1 MSKLK
6 RSASDILSKKR
17 VLVYTLCDNPGGSV
31 ISAVFSLNLCKITI
45 AGSCGYTL
53 FSRQGLE
60 NYPPEIA
67 TIMIYFSYQ
76 MNLTVIYK
84 AVHDGNGKITVDDAR
99 AALRISVKPDP
110 VKYSNKY

>member
-6 RSASDILSKKR
+6 RNAPNILSKK

-53 FSRQGLE
+53 FFDRDLK
-60 NYPPEIA
+60 NYSPEILI
-67 TIMIYFSYQ
+67 IMIYFF
-76 MNLTVIYK
+76 I
-84 AVHDGNGKITVDDAR
+84 R
-99 AALRISVKPDP
+99 
-110 VKYSNKY
+110 

>member
-1 MSKLK
+1 M
-6 RSASDILSKKR
+6 
-17 VLVYTLCDNPGGSV
+17 LVYALCDNPGGSV

-53 FSRQGLE
+53 FFDRDLK
-60 NYPPEIA
+60 NYAPEILV
-67 TIMIYFSYQ
+67 IMIYFFYQ

-99 AALRISVKPDP
+99 AALRISVKLNP
-110 VKYSNKY
+110 VRYSNKY

>member
-1 MSKLK
+1 
-6 RSASDILSKKR
+6 
-17 VLVYTLCDNPGGSV
+17 
-31 ISAVFSLNLCKITI
+31 
-45 AGSCGYTL
+45 
-53 FSRQGLE
+53 
-60 NYPPEIA
+60 
-67 TIMIYFSYQ
+67 MIYFSYQ

>member
-1 MSKLK
+1 M
-6 RSASDILSKKR
+6 
-17 VLVYTLCDNPGGSV
+17 LVYALCDNPGGSV
-31 ISAVFSLNLCKITI
+31 ISAVFSLNLCKTTI

-53 FSRQGLE
+53 FFDRDLK
-60 NYPPEIA
+60 NYPPEI
-67 TIMIYFSYQ
+67 TMIYFFYQ

-110 VKYSNKY
+110 VRYSNKY